1 MTIIKKIKYL
11 KKLNVLLVS
20 LSVTVCFVLIMGI
33 VYLSKINIYEDLII
47 TTRSKEYSLKN
58 IEIIGKSVF
67 DKEVVLSNANT
78 SSIFLENYYLNN
90 LTLIIPDSV
99 VANNIL
105 QLQINTNLLNVDL
118 SKPDK
123 TLKKQNYYTLNYTTN
138 GNVFTKI
145 GYVIKCN
152 YVNIS
157 NIVGAWFLNIINI
170 YLILVFVGFS
180 FVLLLLFSFWVVNY
194 TVKKLPF
201 LNRFFL
207 NKFIQVKVLKAS
219 VRFSYFH
226 ILLTILIFIFLI
238 HLKKTLLEYEN
249 ISIKS
254 QSNINSIHTNC
265 DTYNFKNWSNGLL
278 FMNKNYNRQKNI

>member
-11 KKLNVLLVS
+11 QKLNILLVS
-20 LSVTVCFVLIMGI
+20 LSVIVCLILIIGI
-33 VYLSKINIYEDLII
+33 VYLSKINIYEDLTI
-47 TTRSKEYSLKN
+47 TPHSEEYSLKN

-99 VANNIL
+99 VTNNIL

-170 YLILVFVGFS
+170 YLIMIFVCFS

-254 QSNINSIHTNC
+254 QSNFNSIHTNC
-265 DTYNFKNWSNGLL
+265 DTNNLKICLMDCYL
-278 FMNKNYNRQKNI
+278 